1 MAVKPTCF
9 CDPGPNVMGF
19 AAQVGAGIGR
29 SRFGF
34 GLRSERNELIDMQK
48 YRNVRKSL
56 QMLPESLSARTSTFV
71 GSLATDLAGARLRV

>member
-34 GLRSERNELIDMQK
+34 GLRSERNKLIYIKSTEMLGNLFK
-48 YRNVRKSL
+48 CCPSPCRVVLLPLWVRW
-56 QMLPESLSARTSTFV
+56 PRTWP
-71 GSLATDLAGARLRV
+71 GPG